1 MSSTRVLPM
10 GLPLA
15 GALSAG
21 GDWGLTVLAVLAFLV
36 LLLTARTVALRHH
49 RTPGPAVLR
58 HRGR

>member
-21 GDWGLTVLAVLAFLV
+21 GGWGLTVLAVVALLG
-36 LLLTARTVALRHH
+36 LLLAARTAALGHH
-49 RTPGPAVLR
+49 RSRGPALPSS
-58 HRGR
+58 HRR

>member
-21 GDWGLTVLAVLAFLV
+21 GDWGLTVLAVLAFLG
-36 LLLTARTVALRHH
+36 LLLTARAGALRHR
-49 RTPGPAVLR
+49 RTRGPAVLR